1 MNSVTLEF
9 TTYWFSDAMMPTIFR
24 FSNITIPIIY
34 TLSDAIMSIFEF
46 DDIIIAKTILYTSK
60 ILWITEFEWNL

>member
-9 TTYWFSDAMMPTIFR
+9 TTYWFSDAMMPTIFG

-34 TLSDAIMSIFEF
+34 RNRIY
-46 DDIIIAKTILYTSK
+46 ILYRNIYSYY
-60 ILWITEFEWNL
+60 L